1 MSAFLVGQERVE
13 QSLGRAMRG
22 GRLAHGLLFSG
33 PSGVGRERAARGLA
47 AGLLCERQ
55 GPDLVHA
62 PWGCGECRA
71 CRRVLGAGHP
81 DVHVLMSD
89 AEAVRRG
96 LQSADAKKRPSPDIL
111 VDAVRELAVRLRMA
125 SYEGGARV
133 AILLDAH
140 RMNASAQNALLK
152 TLEEPA
158 PGTWL
163 ILVVPHERTVLP
175 TIASRCL
182 RLAFAPLSAD
192 DVAAVL
198 RAKGIPEAEVRTRAE
213 RADGSVARA
222 LALDLSSSSSPAASS
237 EAAGETLLRVLLA
250 GSATERLDAAE
261 SVGKER
267 SDVDAALA
275 DLQRLLAAHLRQ
287 DAASGGAPVTW
298 RRARALLEA
307 VHETRRAIAQNA
319 SVQLCVEELLLA
331 TPGAVGDR
339 GTP

>member
-1 MSAFLVGQERVE
+1 
-13 QSLGRAMRG
+13 
-22 GRLAHGLLFSG
+22 
-33 PSGVGRERAARGLA
+33 
-47 AGLLCERQ
+47 
-55 GPDLVHA
+55 
-62 PWGCGECRA
+62 
-71 CRRVLGAGHP
+71 
-81 DVHVLMSD
+81 MSD

-182 RLAFAPLSAD
+182 RLAFAPLSTD

-198 RAKGIPEAEVRTRAE
+198 RAKGIAEAEVRPRAE

-222 LALDLSSSSSPAASS
+222 LALDLSSAS
-237 EAAGETLLRVLLA
+237 EAAGEALLRVLLG
-250 GSATERLDAAE
+250 GSAAERLDAAE

-267 SDVDAALA
+267 SDVDGALA
-275 DLQRLLAAHLRQ
+275 DLQRLLADHLRR

-298 RRARALLEA
+298 RLARALLEA

-319 SVQLCVEELLLA
+319 SVQLCLEELLFA
-331 TPGAVGDR
+331 APGAGDR
-339 GTP
+339 RAP